1 MIASHDQKP
10 AAANQPG
17 LVIFDCDGVLVDS
30 EPISIEVLVAMLAEL
45 GLSLDPADAYRLFLG
60 RSVASICATVAQD
73 HGLAISDRHLAEMR
87 AVLRARFAAELQ
99 PLAGIAGALAAIRGQ
114 GLPICVASSSQP
126 DRIRHSLAVTG
137 LLDFF
142 APRIYSS
149 TMVENGK
156 PAPDLFLHAA
166 AAMGVAPKHCL
177 VVEDSPAGVTAARRA
192 GMRVFGFTGGSH
204 ALPGRLLET
213 LAPLAPDLI
222 FGDMAE
228 LPGLIGAGS
237 AA

>member
-166 AAMGVAPKHCL
+166 AAMAWRPSIAWWSRTAP
-177 VVEDSPAGVTAARRA
+177 PASRR
-192 GMRVFGFTGGSH
+192 
-204 ALPGRLLET
+204 PGRCGQGRRDQQCQTVRADWKIRLSRLCEFHRDHEAVT
-213 LAPLAPDLI
+213 
-222 FGDMAE
+222 
-228 LPGLIGAGS
+228 
-237 AA
+237 